1 MGATTTFFAFVPL
14 QVGAALF
21 LAPALCFSHG
31 TSKGDLVLDHPYATP
46 SLAGVNNGSDYLRGI
61 NNKGDKPDRLVS
73 ASSPVARRVE
83 LHRMELEGTVMRMRE
98 VPAIDLPPKTVTEL
112 RHSGSYHLMLMDLK
126 QPLKD
131 GDRFDMTL
139 NFERA
144 GSQTVK
150 VWVQK
155 PRDLPTGGTHQ
166 H

>member
-1 MGATTTFFAFVPL
+1 MA
-14 QVGAALF
+14 AALIM
-21 LAPALCFSHG
+21 APALCFGHG

-46 SLAGVNNGSDYLRGI
+46 SLAGVKNGSAYLRGI

-83 LHRMELEGTVMRMRE
+83 LHRMELEGAVMRMRE
-98 VPAIDLPPKTVTEL
+98 VPAIDLPAKTVTEL
-112 RHSGSYHLMLMDLK
+112 RHGGSYHLMLMDLK

-144 GSQTVK
+144 GKQTVK
-150 VWVQK
+150 VWVQQ
-155 PRDLPTGGTHQ
+155 PRDLSTGSTHQ